1 MANYQK
7 RINLLIQVPINK
19 QKLLKALKKQF
30 SDFLSQETDENF
42 VFANMTPGIIN
53 DALNKLKSK
62 NSSGP
67 DKISTKYSY
76 IRNIHILV
84 VSNISS
90 IHILAV
96 SIYQK
101 YLHIIS
107 IHILEV
113 STYYQYPYIK
123 SIHLLSVS
131 IYWQYPYVKSIHML

>member
-30 SDFLSQETDENF
+30 SDFLSQETDKNF
-42 VFANMTPGIIN
+42 VFANMTPDIIN

-67 DKISTKYSY
+67 DEISTKYSY
-76 IRNIHILV
+76 IRSIHILV

-90 IHILAV
+90 IHILEV